1 MIPLHEHRHEGYELF
16 SQQKQKKA
24 DPRFFDSTG
33 WKEVTHDVNT
43 EAHLKPR
50 PKFRVE
56 ERKGDNNRDQ
66 DLLTKLFQS
75 YYVISMRTERQF
87 TVSGQMQC
95 KYLFI

>member
-1 MIPLHEHRHEGYELF
+1 MSYFQSRD
-16 SQQKQKKA
+16 QNKA

-33 WKEVTHDVNT
+33 WKKVTHDVNT
-43 EAHLKPR
+43 EAHMKPR

-56 ERKGDNNRDQ
+56 ERKGDTTGDR

-87 TVSGQMQC
+87 TVSGRMQC

>member
-16 SQQKQKKA
+16 SQQRPKKA

-33 WKEVTHDVNT
+33 WKEVTHDVIT

-56 ERKGDNNRDQ
+56 ERKGDNNRGPRSVDKIISV
-66 DLLTKLFQS
+66 LLCHQYEDRETIHSKWPDA
-75 YYVISMRTERQF
+75 V
-87 TVSGQMQC
+87 
-95 KYLFI
+95 